1 MQSIADQGMG
11 QDSGCALQ
19 ALADAL
25 QEQRCQAVAQR
36 AHVQAC
42 SLRDRRL
49 TGKQIIDGIEAKLN
63 YITEKEE
70 EFCDM
75 FNTHV
80 RRYMPQRT
88 HLLMDAIKAK
98 VSV

>member
-11 QDSGCALQ
+11 QNSGCELQ

-42 SLRDRRL
+42 SLRHRRL

-70 EFCDM
+70 EFCDV

-88 HLLMDAIKAK
+88 HLLMDAITAK